1 MLPRPL
7 AGAPVQF
14 WTDTAVLDLL
24 WLGLLLFFAQAANRR
39 VDLLRRLALPPVLVA
54 GATGLLLG
62 PGGLGLLKLH
72 APVLESIAYHGL
84 GLVFVAMGL
93 QPPPAGKPTG
103 DARSAGYAITT
114 FTVAQGILGLLLV
127 GIASLVGPAV
137 HPGVGLMLPLG
148 FAQGP
153 GQALSLGRAWEEGA
167 GMAAGAQVGLAMAT
181 QGFVWCSLLGVA
193 LYHWGRRRGWAEPAP
208 AGAPAPQPA
217 GAPEAASAAEGADM
231 DPLTRT
237 LALIAVIYLATWGV
251 LQGLS
256 AALAGAPKI
265 AASIAGF
272 HFLIG
277 LGFAVGARAL
287 LRRRGAPGVLD
298 GQSLSRVAGVAVD
311 VTAAAAIS
319 AVRVDQI
326 ADQMLVIVIFGAV
339 GAVLTATG
347 CVWLGSRAFREARFA
362 HVLVLFGTMTGTL
375 PTGLALARLAD
386 PGLTGP
392 APRSFVGGTTLAALM
407 GLPLILF
414 VLPFAVA
421 GWPEAH
427 FSRLGLTLLLLAIY
441 IGLLLLGWRRL
452 SQLGPLGG
460 PLWAPAP
467 GGPDAD
473 AR

>member
-1 MLPRPL
+1 MS
-7 AGAPVQF
+7 F
-14 WTDTAVLDLL
+14 WTDTAILDLL
-24 WLGLLLFFAQAANRR
+24 WLGLLLFIAQAAHQR
-39 VDLLRRLALPPVLVA
+39 VALLHRLALPPVLVA
-54 GATGLLLG
+54 GGLGLLLG
-62 PGGLGLLKLH
+62 PGGLDLLQLH

-93 QPPPAGKPTG
+93 QPPPPGKASG
-103 DARSAGYAITT
+103 DARSAGYAVTT
-114 FTVAQGILGLLLV
+114 FTVAQGVLGLLLV
-127 GIASLVGPAV
+127 GIASLVGPHV

-167 GMAAGAQVGLAMAT
+167 GMASGAQVGLAMAT
-181 QGFVWCSLLGVA
+181 QGFLWCSLLGVA
-193 LYHWGRRRGWAEPAP
+193 LYHWGRRRGWMDDPTEGAAAVAE
-208 AGAPAPQPA
+208 GEAPAPSA
-217 GAPEAASAAEGADM
+217 DAEASADM

-237 LALIAVIYLATWGV
+237 LALIAVLYLSTWGV

-277 LGFAVGARAL
+277 LGFAVGARTVL
-287 LRRRGAPGVLD
+287 QRRGAAGGLHQP
-298 GQSLSRVAGVAVD
+298 SLGRVAGVAVD
-311 VTAAAAIS
+311 VTAAAAIA

-326 ADQMLVIVIFGAV
+326 ADQMVMIVVFGTICA
-339 GAVLTATG
+339 ALTAVG
-347 CVWLGSRAFREARFA
+347 CVWLGSRAFRTQRFA

-386 PGLTGP
+386 PGLSGP

-421 GWPEAH
+421 GWPDAH
-427 FSRLGLTLLLLAIY
+427 FSRLGLTLLLLLAY
-441 IGLLLLGWRRL
+441 LGLLMLGWRRF
-452 SQLGPLGG
+452 SQLSPLRG
-460 PLWAPAP
+460 PLWAPLP
-467 GGPDAD
+467 GAADAD